1 MVDVNSFDDFTRLG
15 SGYDSK
21 ILMTISICFDPHIL
35 QSLVPL
41 AAGSTVVIAR
51 PGGHLDGRYI
61 ANTILK
67 SGITAMTAG
76 VPTLVAEYVEAM
88 EESISESSGAVFHH
102 LQWWGMG
109 GESLNL
115 DLVRKI
121 NRVSPSCQV
130 VNDYGPTE
138 VTVSCVKHL
147 CSPQDER
154 IVIGRPDTN
163 VHAYIVDANLQ
174 AVPAGAAGELLL
186 SGPRVALGYIGKK
199 ELTRDKFVSNPFF
212 SVVESTLPSEI
223 VQFYQTAYRSG
234 DLVRWLPDGT
244 MDFLGRVDR
253 QIKIMG
259 TRIELGEV
267 EKVLTSFSGVKN
279 ALAAVA
285 FDPTGIKRLIAYI
298 TPKDVDLRE
307 ILTFCRAKMIAA
319 MVPTAIVTL
328 TSMPLMK
335 NGKVDIKN
343 LPDPNWSDDIAT
355 SLFKKDARDID
366 ADDAS
371 LALMTQTEQSIANI
385 AQRILERSA
394 PPKVDADLL
403 LLGLNSIKATKLLY
417 AINAS
422 LGINL
427 GFKEIMEKPMIQ
439 AIAMKA
445 SLAEGSK
452 SDANQS
458 DEIERIYQPS
468 RQVYPAS
475 TAQKRLWV
483 NAISNPGSLRSTS
496 VHDISGV
503 DILPDVLL
511 HAANIVS
518 RRHVILR
525 TLYEIAE
532 TGELLQVVDLE
543 RDIQVRVYQA
553 DGPEAAEEICGQY
566 LERPFVLDEDLP
578 FRILLIP
585 YDDAEKRQ
593 LLVLDLHHICV
604 DGWSSPFLISD
615 LSKEYA
621 KCCQERNGTFTY
633 DTEENLALQ
642 YIDVSAAQDA
652 ALSSAERSKQLEF
665 WKDMI
670 LEDNEQRR
678 ALELGDLKAVK
689 GHVGKEKIMEIPFDL
704 TLSNQLRQAF
714 HSARCSLHSGFMAL
728 LQAQLSIEN
737 GGAERFVV
745 GTVISGRTLP
755 AAQSTIGFFVNTLAI
770 PANVKKS
777 MPLND
782 LLEQVKSTM
791 LECYGNSDISFN
803 DVLSECHDSSDG
815 PLIDVMFAMQT
826 DWLQPIQIAGAESS
840 ALMPE
845 GQDALFPLTIQI
857 VDCGD
862 DVPFV
867 ANIKYDDN
875 LFSQDRAQ
883 RLADHLLLMMETFA
897 SDPCIP
903 VGEISLL
910 TEAEKEL
917 VLHDWIGKPAP
928 WPANC
933 LAHEMFLNHAKET
946 PNKVALHFGEHS
958 MTYAELDRMSNQLAN
973 CLQSKN
979 IGPDVMVTV
988 LMGRCI
994 EFIICVLAINKAGG
1008 AYIPLDEEYPE
1019 ERLQYI
1025 MNDSA
1030 TPVLLT
1036 LKKLAD
1042 KALLAPKG
1050 CHAVYVDIGSWDAGP
1065 GKFPESQPLCQASP
1079 ESLVYCIYTSGTT
1092 GNPKGTMLEHRNL
1105 VAYLHSHTARYPV
1118 YNSDVF
1124 SQLATISFDAS
1135 IHEYWLSMFAGTNIR
1150 TIYVFNQWTFHSPS

>member
-1 MVDVNSFDDFTRLG
+1 
-15 SGYDSK
+15 
-21 ILMTISICFDPHIL
+21 MTISICFDPHIL

-61 ANTILK
+61 SSTILD
-67 SGITAMTAG
+67 SGITTLTAG
-76 VPTLVAEYVEAM
+76 VPTLVAEYVDAM
-88 EESISESSGAVFHH
+88 EECISESPETSFHH

-115 DLVRKI
+115 DLVKKI
-121 NRVSPSCQV
+121 NRVSPNCQV
-130 VNDYGPTE
+130 INDYGPTE

-147 CSPQDER
+147 CSSDDER

-163 VHAYIVDANLQ
+163 VHAYIVDADLQ

-186 SGPRVALGYIGKK
+186 SGPRVALGYIGKEDLTK
-199 ELTRDKFVSNPFF
+199 ERFVSNPFT
-212 SVVESTLPSEI
+212 SMIESRLPSEMM
-223 VQFYQTAYRSG
+223 QFYQTTYRSG
-234 DLVRWLPDGT
+234 DLVRWLPDGC
-244 MDFLGRVDR
+244 MDFLGRIDR

-267 EKVLTSFSGVKN
+267 EKILSLFPSVRS

-285 FDPTGIKRLIAYI
+285 LDPTGVKRLIAYV
-298 TPKDVDLRE
+298 TPKDIDQQA
-307 ILTFCRAKMIAA
+307 IIAFCRAKMITA
-319 MVPTAIVTL
+319 MVPTAIMVL
-328 TSMPLMK
+328 ASMPLMK

-343 LPDPNWSDDIAT
+343 LPDPNWNDDISK
-355 SLFKKDARDID
+355 SLSNEEAKDVD

-371 LALMTQTEQSIANI
+371 LALMTKTEQAIANI
-385 AQRILERSA
+385 AKKILDRSV
-394 PPKVDADLL
+394 PPKADADLL
-403 LLGLNSIKATKLLY
+403 LLGLNSIKAMKLLY
-417 AINAS
+417 AVNAT

-427 GFKEIMEKPMIQ
+427 GFQQIMEKPMIQ
-439 AIAMKA
+439 AIAIKA
-445 SLAEGSK
+445 ALAEGSN
-452 SDANQS
+452 SIGDRPVG
-458 DEIERIYQPS
+458 IEKIYNPS

-483 NAISNPGSLRSTS
+483 NAVNNPGSLRSSS

-503 DILPDVLL
+503 QILPEVLL
-511 HAANIVS
+511 DAANIVS
-518 RRHVILR
+518 HRHVILR
-525 TLYEIAE
+525 TLYEIADD
-532 TGELLQVVDLE
+532 GELLQIVDLE
-543 RDIQVRVYQA
+543 RDIQLRVYEA
-553 DGPEAAEEICGQY
+553 DGPEAAEEVCGQF
-566 LERPFVLDEDLP
+566 LERPFILDEDLP

-585 YDDAEKRQ
+585 YDNAEKRQ

-604 DGWSSPFLISD
+604 DGWSSPLLISD

-621 KCCQERNGTFTY
+621 RCCQERSSKVINNAK
-633 DTEENLALQ
+633 ENDSLQ
-642 YIDVSAAQDA
+642 YIDVAAAQDA
-652 ALSSAERSKQLEF
+652 ALSLSKRNRQLQF

-670 LEDNEQRR
+670 LEDNEHRR
-678 ALELGDLKAVK
+678 ALELGDLKGAK
-689 GHVGKEKIMEIPFDL
+689 GHVGKEKMVEISFDL
-704 TLSNQLRQAF
+704 PLSNQLRKAF

-737 GGAERFVV
+737 GGSEKFVV
-745 GTVISGRTLP
+745 GTVMSGRTIP
-755 AAQSTIGFFVNTLAI
+755 EAQSTIGFFVNTLAI
-770 PANVKKS
+770 PANVRKNVSLK
-777 MPLND
+777 D

-803 DVLSECHDSSDG
+803 DILAECHDSSDG
-815 PLIDVMFAMQT
+815 PLIDVMFAMQS
-826 DWLQPIQIAGAESS
+826 DWLQPIQVAGAESI
-840 ALMPE
+840 ALMSE

-857 VDCGD
+857 VDSGED
-862 DVPFV
+862 HPFV
-867 ANIKYDDN
+867 ANLKYDDSF
-875 LFSQDRAQ
+875 FSKDRAQ
-883 RLADHLLLMMETFA
+883 RLADHLILLMETFA
-897 SDPCIP
+897 SDPNIL

-917 VLHDWIGKPAP
+917 VLHEWIGESVP
-928 WPANC
+928 WPADA
-933 LAHEMFLNHAKET
+933 LAHDIFLKHAKQT
-946 PNKVALHFGEHS
+946 PNKVALHFGEHII
-958 MTYAELDRMSNQLAN
+958 TYAELDRMSNQLAN
-973 CLQSKN
+973 CLQAEKV
-979 IGPDVMVTV
+979 GPDVMVTI

-1025 MNDSA
+1025 MKDSA

-1036 LKKLAD
+1036 LEKLKD
-1042 KALLAPKG
+1042 KALLAPSG
-1050 CHAVYVDIGSWDAGP
+1050 CHSIYVDIGSWDLGP
-1065 GKFPESQPLCQASP
+1065 GKFPESQPVCKASP

-1135 IHEYWLSMFAGTNIR
+1135 IHEYWLSIFAGTNTYLSIIR
-1150 TIYVFNQWTFHSPS
+1150 DAFIIQHDQHFLHFRRNPRDYSRQRINGSF